1 MAVSSRDVPRGARLA
16 VAMCCLLVTPLLFTG
31 ESWGDGGGKKDRSS
45 KTTKSKKSKP
55 KTQQASTPKAGDAKK
70 ASSKKSKKARRKA
83 EGKRSRSKNG
93 KRGVR
98 HVNGRDISPR
108 PMLLAASTGHI
119 QCPPD
124 MVAVAGRV
132 CVDRYEMSLVDAG
145 TNKAWTPFYTPDLTR
160 ATQSFNFYQGLR
172 EQGMLQLRPLDAQT
186 SLPALPTFDIKPK
199 AVSAVR
205 VVPQGYLN
213 AEQASAACDA
223 AGKRLCTEAEWLT
236 ACRGEA
242 QQDFPYGAEYEQGTC
257 NVYREN
263 HPSAM
268 LHGNAA
274 RFHDDP
280 RNNFIA
286 SEGRTLLEKTG
297 SSPRCAS
304 KWGDDAIMDMVGN
317 LDEWVDDPNGIFLG
331 GFYSRGTKGG
341 CNSRIDA
348 HPRGYSDYSIG
359 ARCCADPVDGTI
371 DEPIL
376 AAPGP
381 QVSPVAQSPR

>member
-1 MAVSSRDVPRGARLA
+1 
-16 VAMCCLLVTPLLFTG
+16 MCCLLVTPLLFTG

-45 KTTKSKKSKP
+45 KSTPRGSKKSKP
-55 KTQQASTPKAGDAKK
+55 KTQQVAAPKGGEAKK
-70 ASSKKSKKARRKA
+70 SSGKKGKKARRKS
-83 EGKRSRSKNG
+83 EGKRSRGKS
-93 KRGVR
+93 KRGLR
-98 HVNGRDISPR
+98 RVNGRDISPR
-108 PMLLAASTGHI
+108 PALLTASTGRI

-145 TNKAWTPFYTPDLTR
+145 TGKAWPPFYTPDLAR
-160 ATQSFNFYQGLR
+160 ATQSYNFYQGLR
-172 EQGMLQLRPLDAQT
+172 EQGLVQLRPLDAEIA
-186 SLPALPTFDIKPK
+186 LPPLPTFEIKPK
-199 AVSAVR
+199 AVSAAR

-236 ACRGEA
+236 ACRGET
-242 QQDFPYGAEYEQGTC
+242 QQDFPYGPEYEQGAC

-317 LDEWVDDPNGIFLG
+317 LDEWVDDPNGIFVG

-359 ARCCADPVDGTI
+359 ARCCADPVDGTS
-371 DEPIL
+371 DEPVGV
-376 AAPGP
+376 APRP
-381 QVSPVAQSPR
+381 QASPVARR